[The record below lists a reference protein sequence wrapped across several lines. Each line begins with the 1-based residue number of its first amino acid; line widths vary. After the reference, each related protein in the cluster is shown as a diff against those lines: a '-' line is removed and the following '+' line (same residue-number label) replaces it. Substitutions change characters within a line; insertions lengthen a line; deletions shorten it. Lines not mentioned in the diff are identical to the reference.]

1 MWWGRKMKIVLIL
14 KFKNLSLIKYVLY
27 LGFIANLE
35 LLEKATNLPVRILA
49 I

>member
-1 MWWGRKMKIVLIL
+1 MKMVLIF
-14 KFKNLSLIKYVLY
+14 KFKKLSLIKYVLC
-27 LGFIANLE
+27 LEFIANLE